1 MIEDNENSASAN
13 EVGFVL
19 LPEKFQSTKKKNPTL
34 SKLKTVTRKKPQMSE
49 KQMKK
54 QMSSQLHNQKKARE

>member
-1 MIEDNENSASAN
+1 MKWGLCCYLKNFRA
-13 EVGFVL
+13 
-19 LPEKFQSTKKKNPTL
+19 QKKKNPTL
-34 SKLKTVTRKKPQMSE
+34 SKLKTVTGKKPQMSE

>member
-1 MIEDNENSASAN
+1 MKTQY
-13 EVGFVL
+13 L
-19 LPEKFQSTKKKNPTL
+19 LMKWGLCCYLKNFRAQKKKNPTL
-34 SKLKTVTRKKPQMSE
+34 SKLKTVTGKKPQMSE